1 MLVTR
6 SEDDPNE
13 VLRQIRLFE
22 LFDRVLHV
30 TDRAVMKSSVISRDL
45 KETCGGDDKDEVT
58 RSAIFIDD
66 SFKERKDVL
75 ESVGIPVFDMGMLD
89 VLIDPLIL

>member
-1 MLVTR
+1 M
-6 SEDDPNE
+6 
-13 VLRQIRLFE
+13 LRQIRLFE

-30 TDRAVMKSSVISRDL
+30 TDRSVMKSSVISRDL
-45 KETCGGDDKDEVT
+45 KETCAGDKDEEN

-66 SFKERKDVL
+66 SFKERRDVL
-75 ESVGIPVFDMGMLD
+75 ENVGIPVFDMGMLD